1 MGSAAESTAVT
12 HLTSVSGGAA
22 SARPVR
28 LEPKPP
34 PRPLPHARE
43 RARRS
48 ARAWRRGGG
57 RSGADAS
64 LESSGAKPGAPC
76 GPGTGGCAFL
86 SQPSQ
91 VPAAPRSLSEPAS
104 RPWRGRRRL
113 WTQLRAA
120 RRGAAGGC
128 GEGGLPSLRA
138 ASQLESGGPG
148 SREEERGPRDGA
160 RLGHSGLA
168 APVPSLFRP
177 FWVTSTPLYR
187 PHLSGAASTAP
198 WGRGR
203 GGDTARARIGPPRL
217 P

>member
-120 RRGAAGGC
+120 RRGAERRGAVGREGC
-128 GEGGLPSLRA
+128 RA
-138 ASQLESGGPG
+138 CGPRASSRVEAPGPGRRSEDRGMEPGSDTQGSQLR
-148 SREEERGPRDGA
+148 SRR
-160 RLGHSGLA
+160 SF
-168 APVPSLFRP
+168 VPS
-177 FWVTSTPLYR
+177 
-187 PHLSGAASTAP
+187 G
-198 WGRGR
+198 
-203 GGDTARARIGPPRL
+203 
-217 P
+217 